1 MNSSHYRRLCLVAAF
16 GSFVSPVLAQSSEA
30 GFIGRRVAGV
40 EYAHTE
46 YTGSRLSRAQGFT
59 IEGHGPVSATFDAG
73 LGYDYADVKGNGA
86 SVSAK
91 AIRASLLTYNR
102 NEYGK
107 AYFAAQLGH
116 AWDRINSVAGS
127 VRDDGAFWG
136 VRAGYEVPF
145 APRSAFDAGIG
156 YTDAFNGGSY
166 RNQTVEFR
174 LAANHWFTPQV
185 AGVASVAYR
194 QIKRLPDA
202 SVYTAGLRWAF

>member
-1 MNSSHYRRLCLVAAF
+1 MNSSYSRLCCLAAAF
-16 GSFVSPVLAQSSEA
+16 GCLVSLAAAQGAEA
-30 GFIGRRVAGV
+30 GLIGRRVAGV

-46 YTGSRLSRAQGFT
+46 YTGSRLSRADGFT
-59 IEGHGPVSATFDAG
+59 LEGHAPVAANFDAG
-73 LGYDYADVKGNGA
+73 LGYDYADVKGNGS

-107 AYFAAQLGH
+107 AYFAAQLGQ
-116 AWDRINSVAGS
+116 AWDRINSAAGS
-127 VRDDGAFWG
+127 QRDDGAFWG

-156 YTDAFNGGSY
+156 YTDAFNDSSY
-166 RNQTVEFR
+166 RSQTVEFR
-174 LAANHWFTPQV
+174 LAANHWFTPRV

-194 QIKRLPDA
+194 QIKQRPDA